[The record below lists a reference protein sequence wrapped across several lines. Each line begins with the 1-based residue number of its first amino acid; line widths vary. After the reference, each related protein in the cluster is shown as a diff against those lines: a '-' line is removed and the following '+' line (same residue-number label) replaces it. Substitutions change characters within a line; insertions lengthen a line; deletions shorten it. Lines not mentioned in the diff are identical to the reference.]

1 MSATAPSCSASTT
14 DLPVNA
20 ASYRSPLHEMACTT
34 PTAYWND
41 SCSPRELRYAL
52 EHGAVGATSNPVIV
66 GTVLQ
71 QDLDH
76 WREPVR
82 GLVREMVCATEDE
95 LAWHVCERVT
105 LHGARLLEEIF
116 ARGSGQDGRMSI
128 QVDPRC
134 YRDAGRMVAQAEHFA
149 ALAPNLIVKLPVTAA
164 GLSAIEEATSRGIS
178 INGTVSFSVSQAVAV
193 AEAVER
199 GLKRREA
206 EGKSVTEMGPIATIM
221 VGRLDDW
228 LKAVMERDDI
238 ITNPGYLEWAG
249 VAVVKRAYRIFRE
262 RGYRLRLLAAA
273 YRNHLHWSELIGGEL
288 VVSMPHQW
296 QVRFNASDVAV
307 TARIDDPVDPAI
319 MDALLGKFPDF
330 RRAYEEQGLSAAEF
344 DGFGPTVRTLRQF
357 IAGYHELV
365 ATVRDFML
373 KEE

>member
-1 MSATAPSCSASTT
+1 VSAT
-14 DLPVNA
+14 
-20 ASYRSPLHEMACTT
+20 SYRSPLRFRSPLHEMACTT

-71 QDLDH
+71 QDLVH
-76 WREPVR
+76 WREPIR
-82 GLVREMVCATEDE
+82 GLVAELAHATEDE
-95 LAWHVCERVT
+95 LAWRVCEQVS
-105 LHGARLLEEIF
+105 LHGARLLEDIF
-116 ARGSGQDGRMSI
+116 ARGGGRDGRMSI
-128 QVDPRC
+128 QTDPRC
-134 YRDAGRMVAQAEHFA
+134 YRDAERMVAQAVRFA

-164 GLSAIEEATSRGIS
+164 GLTAIEEATYRGIS
-178 INGTVSFSVSQAVAV
+178 INGTVSFSVAQAVQV

-199 GLKRREA
+199 GLRRREA
-206 EGKSVTEMGPIATIM
+206 EGKPIADMGPIATIM

-228 LKAVMERDDI
+228 LKTVMERDDV

-249 VAVVKRAYRIFRE
+249 VAVIKRAYRIFQE

-307 TARIDDPVDPAI
+307 TSRIDDPVAPTI
-319 MDALLGKFPDF
+319 LDALLGKFPDF
-330 RRAYEEQGLSAAEF
+330 RRAYEEQGLSAADF

-357 IAGYHELV
+357 IAGYHDLV

-373 KEE
+373 VEPD